1 METIGYIF
9 ALYGVVTG
17 LIFIAYLL
25 ELPYRNEK
33 SILEVIFRITL
44 GFIFGFIVV
53 PLLIGEMLYKNT

>member
-1 METIGYIF
+1 METICCIL

-33 SILEVIFRITL
+33 SIFEVIFRVAF
-44 GFIFGFIVV
+44 GFIFGYVV
-53 PLLIGEMLYKNT
+53 PLIIGEMLYKNT